1 MRFIRRR
8 ESAASSE
15 PSAVAACAAGV
26 TGATTERP
34 PLRPLRPALL
44 PLLLLRPPLRLPL
57 LLASC
62 AQLGEAPAAWA
73 RAPVDSEKSTSE
85 SSRIGLSEM

>member
-15 PSAVAACAAGV
+15 PSAVAAGAAGV

-34 PLRPLRPALL
+34 PLRPLRPAL
-44 PLLLLRPPLRLPL
+44 LPL